1 MPGVRQ
7 WLTLKLFRA
16 CPVAQTGH
24 DWKVGMLSWCILSGI
39 LMADGWNVWWLAAGP
54 V

>member
-1 MPGVRQ
+1 M
-7 WLTLKLFRA
+7 
-16 CPVAQTGH
+16 AQTGH
-24 DWKVGMLSWCILSGI
+24 DWKVGVELVLSWCILSGI